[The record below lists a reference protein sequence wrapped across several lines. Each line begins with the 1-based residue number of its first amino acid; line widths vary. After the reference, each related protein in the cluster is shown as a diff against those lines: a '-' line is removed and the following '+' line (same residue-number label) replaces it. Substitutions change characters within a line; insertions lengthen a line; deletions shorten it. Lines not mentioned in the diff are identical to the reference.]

1 MSSFNAIEISCQDFH
16 LNFINVSFWTF
27 RLQLQRQTAWSIW
40 MSLIACLR
48 VQWNKTLLLV
58 FLRNIFNLDNVCD
71 IRNCTRSL
79 ACHEEINAE
88 ILFHSLEVWQE
99 LPVGLMS

>member
-1 MSSFNAIEISCQDFH
+1 MSRLSSKFYKCILLDF
-16 LNFINVSFWTF
+16 SASAS
-27 RLQLQRQTAWSIW
+27 TADCMVYMDESNSI
-40 MSLIACLR
+40 CLR

-58 FLRNIFNLDNVCD
+58 FLRNRFNVDNVCD

-88 ILFHSLEVWQE
+88 SLFHSLEVWQE
-99 LPVGLMS
+99 LPVYLMS